1 MAKGKH
7 GISAAA
13 RQAVGERDQ
22 SIAAYQHN
30 IRKLTAEN
38 AELKQKLA
46 DQQASHSRT
55 VRVLKAER
63 DEAAS
68 PQVKAMHS
76 KVVDLEAL
84 VRRLKDNLQKAEIA
98 YKATGDAL
106 TKAYTAAGLG
116 VAEAR
121 ERTLNE
127 GIYLIDGGNAIQ
139 PGDEN
144 VVTFGT
150 DGVRHKGTGRVL
162 TESQKAIVRQ
172 VQRAKGLR
180 K

>member
-46 DQQASHSRT
+46 DQQAAHGKT

-63 DEAAS
+63 DEGLS
-68 PQVKAMHS
+68 PTLTVIQRENGALKERLAKADRSLAFWADWYRKMFNRLTDHVRS
-76 KVVDLEAL
+76 VEGLTQLEGL
-84 VRRLKDNLQKAEIA
+84 E
-98 YKATGDAL
+98 L
-106 TKAYTAAGLG
+106 THKLMG
-116 VAEAR
+116 E
-121 ERTLNE
+121 E
-127 GIYLIDGGNAIQ
+127 
-139 PGDEN
+139 PGFWSPPEN
-144 VVTFGT
+144 K
-150 DGVRHKGTGRVL
+150 H
-162 TESQKAIVRQ
+162 SQKLGPDAVTAIE
-172 VQRAKGLR
+172 RAKGWR
-180 K
+180 R